1 MPYYPRMTVAEA
13 ATLLDRDN
21 LGPQVVSHLGRS
33 ADADQMRKYWTHLW
47 DYAELGIF
55 TVREQHYL
63 EAKQRLDAARGEQR
77 KYNALELAGEEGA
90 TCYFGPAIVV
100 LLPQL
105 TWDGFKRGDRQKTGT
120 LVHEL
125 THAEDQILNGDPS
138 KHPVVL
144 TLWSEFFAE
153 TPAALFYETETRLK
167 DLRVGMDLAVT
178 GKLEFASS
186 LAQMGRLLGFLNG
199 CGLGAD
205 TVGAIFA
212 DYGRWWQTAAV
223 TVYPVLQK
231 CIGGDRK
238 PGSKALEEGIAAL
251 FRQ

>member
-1 MPYYPRMTVAEA
+1 MINSVAKCTQLDAVMSSGAEA
-13 ATLLDRDN
+13 LTSAVRRRWEYALLSAHDCRRSGHALDRDN

-120 LVHEL
+120 PLHEL
-125 THAEDQILNGDPS
+125 THAEDQS
-138 KHPVVL
+138 
-144 TLWSEFFAE
+144 
-153 TPAALFYETETRLK
+153 
-167 DLRVGMDLAVT
+167 
-178 GKLEFASS
+178 
-186 LAQMGRLLGFLNG
+186 
-199 CGLGAD
+199 
-205 TVGAIFA
+205 
-212 DYGRWWQTAAV
+212 
-223 TVYPVLQK
+223 
-231 CIGGDRK
+231 
-238 PGSKALEEGIAAL
+238 
-251 FRQ
+251 